1 MTHTLL
7 HSQKSPIMACL
18 KAVTGGWLL
27 VVTMFWV
34 ASKSKTSASVDC
46 VTVTTLI
53 STCSAF
59 VTYGS
64 PDPYPGSP
72 CCDAVSSL
80 NNLGDSE
87 ENKRALCM
95 CMMGVITTYNPN
107 ATAIATLPGFCGVSL
122 GFTIDPNTDCN

>member
-1 MTHTLL
+1 MGG
-7 HSQKSPIMACL
+7 L
-18 KAVTGGWLL
+18 KAVNGGWLL
-27 VVTMFWV
+27 VMAIFWV
-34 ASKSKTSASVDC
+34 TSKSKTSANVDC
-46 VTVTTLI
+46 GTVTTLI

-87 ENKRALCM
+87 ENKRSLCM

-107 ATAIATLPGFCGVSL
+107 GTAIATLPGFCGVSL

>member
-1 MTHTLL
+1 MGGF
-7 HSQKSPIMACL
+7 
-18 KAVTGGWLL
+18 KAVTGSWLL
-27 VVTMFWV
+27 VMLVFWV
-34 ASKSKTSASVDC
+34 VSKSKTSASVDC

-80 NNLGDSE
+80 NNLSDSE
-87 ENKRALCM
+87 ENKRSLCT